1 MTFGLN
7 KAADGAFKNI
17 KNSNG
22 TSLPFKDQMSEADAQ
37 RYEQW
42 NKYVGAGIEPA
53 DRVKL
58 GDWVYLPEPEFYLAN
73 KSVYDN
79 PDYFNQITGN
89 PVYPGTPE
97 SALGRVDGS
106 VHKDGFLNGEYKKS
120 VLLPGTKIN
129 RIGSNP
135 TGRYF
140 SPEGATFGE
149 KALPPF
155 MKLQPNSDYIVLK
168 EIPTKEGIVAPWFD
182 EPGLGTQYLTD
193 LTIDELEKGGY
204 VLKIK

>member
-1 MTFGLN
+1 MEAPTRAGEVTGAKGSEVP
-7 KAADGAFKNI
+7 KATETVEP
-17 KNSNG
+17 NSK
-22 TSLPFKDQMSEADAQ
+22 TDDYVPLKDQMSEAAAQ

-58 GDWVYLPEPEFYLAN
+58 GDWVYPPEPEFYLAN

-120 VLLPGTKIN
+120 VLIPGTKIN

-140 SPEGATFGE
+140 SP
-149 KALPPF
+149 
-155 MKLQPNSDYIVLK
+155 
-168 EIPTKEGIVAPWFD
+168 
-182 EPGLGTQYLTD
+182 
-193 LTIDELEKGGY
+193 
-204 VLKIK
+204 